1 MPTITWKIQNK
12 DGNWQNLVHGQDN
25 FEIASAFQGRLL
37 NIISVK
43 KSMHETRYRCEAENS
58 ESGGSPLVHDIQ
70 LNVEGKCMALGPSQ
84 SHALIPLNENK
95 PHSFYFPKAVF
106 EGLIY
111 GGKFVSQNRLG

>member
-12 DGNWQNLVHGQDN
+12 DGNWKNLVHGQDN

-58 ESGGSPLVHDIQ
+58 ESGGSPLVHDTQ

-95 PHSFYFPKAVF
+95 PHSFYFPKALF